1 MDSKYIN
8 EYEYSNFSQ
17 NGEDGIIEFLTNK
30 LVKNNKYFVEIGC
43 GNGLENNSTNLVLN
57 KWSGFVCDLQKNI
70 KQYKRLLKII
80 KPKKNIGCF
89 ELLITL
95 ENLKRIIDEIEIK
108 QISFLSLDIDSYDFY
123 IMLEML
129 KNYIFPKI
137 ICVEYNP
144 FFGKEPLTVLYKPNA
159 KGYYFHKERLLYF
172 GASLNAWKLL
182 FKKYEYEF
190 ICVDKS
196 GVNAFFILSKHFNK
210 NISEYEGLQFAYTKI
225 WVNTHGM
232 AKINPDVESNID
244 GKKLEEDVLKH
255 FRNELINVETLI

>member
-95 ENLKRIIDEIEIK
+95 ENLKRIIDEIELN
-108 QISFLSLDIDSYDFY
+108 QISF
-123 IMLEML
+123 
-129 KNYIFPKI
+129 
-137 ICVEYNP
+137 
-144 FFGKEPLTVLYKPNA
+144 
-159 KGYYFHKERLLYF
+159 FHI
-172 GASLNAWKLL
+172 AL
-182 FKKYEYEF
+182 F
-190 ICVDKS
+190 
-196 GVNAFFILSKHFNK
+196 
-210 NISEYEGLQFAYTKI
+210 
-225 WVNTHGM
+225 
-232 AKINPDVESNID
+232 
-244 GKKLEEDVLKH
+244 
-255 FRNELINVETLI
+255 